1 MSQAPTQIRVPLAQ
15 RRRLYPDPVQAV
27 LRLMVLAGVLAALA
41 AAVAAGARPTAW
53 VQVVVVGLAAF
64 ATVRPDSVAGI
75 VALGGT
81 AYVWALSPEPL
92 SPLVLVVAAGML
104 LTHLA
109 ALVAAQGPALLRV
122 DPGQVRLWLW
132 RGFLLWLAAVAVWGL
147 ALAVQDHPGG
157 RSTYAVGLLLLA
169 ALAVVGTR
177 LMGRR
182 VG

>member
-1 MSQAPTQIRVPLAQ
+1 MSQGVNSLAQ

-41 AAVAAGARPTAW
+41 AAVGAGARPSTW
-53 VQVVVVGLAAF
+53 LQVVVVGLAAVT
-64 ATVRPDSVAGI
+64 AVRPESVAGV

-81 AYVWALSPEPL
+81 AYAWALAPEPL

-104 LTHLA
+104 LTHIA
-109 ALVAAQGPALLRV
+109 ALVAAQGPALLLV
-122 DPGQVRLWLW
+122 DPGQVRLWLG
-132 RGFLLWLAAVAVWGL
+132 RGFLLWLAAAAVWGL
-147 ALAVQDHPGG
+147 ALAVEHHPGG
-157 RSTYAVGLLLLA
+157 RSTYAVGLLLLT